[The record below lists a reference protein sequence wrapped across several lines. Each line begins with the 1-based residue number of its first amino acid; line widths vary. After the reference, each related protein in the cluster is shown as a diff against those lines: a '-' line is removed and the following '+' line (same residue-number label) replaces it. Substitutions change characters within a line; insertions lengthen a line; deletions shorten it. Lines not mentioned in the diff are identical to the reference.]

1 VAATANTAPPG
12 PAVAVAQG
20 HSTATGQPPV
30 TIFASGNPDRVF
42 APSAITTTGGSQP
55 HQNQQPLLVLNFCIA
70 LQGIFPSQN

>member
-1 VAATANTAPPG
+1 VAANANAALPGTTA
-12 PAVAVAQG
+12 AVAQG

-30 TIFASGNPDRVF
+30 QIFATGNPDRTF
-42 APSAITTTGGSQP
+42 SPAAISPVGGSQP